1 MWCGVVWINGVWC
14 GVEEW
19 GTLCLASDAARAL
32 SGPDATNLTKFLNR
46 LLGVPVKLQNQLFN
60 YFTDTLTVL
69 VQQAKRM
76 GKWDGGIL
84 GEGKG
89 RCARFGKGRG
99 SFCRSSS

>member
-1 MWCGVVWINGVWC
+1 MVWRGVVWCGVVWRSGAVYA
-14 GVEEW
+14 
-19 GTLCLASDAARAL
+19 LASDAARAL

-60 YFTDTLTVL
+60 YFTDTLAVL

-84 GEGKG
+84 GEGRG

-99 SFCRSSS
+99 SFCLSSS